1 MLSVFVKKTSLGCSV
16 VLLNTDSADFTDTYW
31 EKKPFLHPCNPCY
44 PCSLIE
50 TICGLLEFYVWLEA
64 LYVSWGELL
73 ERLQVGWRAEGT
85 FVGAAL
91 VDGTSLIE

>member
-1 MLSVFVKKTSLGCSV
+1 M
-16 VLLNTDSADFTDTYW
+16 
-31 EKKPFLHPCNPCY
+31 Y

-50 TICGLLEFYVWLEA
+50 TICGLLEFYVWQEA

-73 ERLQVGWRAEGT
+73 EGLQVGWGAEGT